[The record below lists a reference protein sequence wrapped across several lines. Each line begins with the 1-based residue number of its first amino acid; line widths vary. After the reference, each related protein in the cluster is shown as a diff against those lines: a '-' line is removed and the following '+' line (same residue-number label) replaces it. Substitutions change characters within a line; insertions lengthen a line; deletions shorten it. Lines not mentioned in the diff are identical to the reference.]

1 MKNKLD
7 NLQSKI
13 GGLDKRLNN
22 SDYASS
28 IASFNKTRNNLF
40 TKRIKNKRSKSKNSS
55 RSNSKI
61 RSYSEKSDRKYNN
74 IYSPQNDIFKERYQ
88 KLLNEFNKDKSDL
101 IKLRQKTNN
110 LKNNLGRLKKKEQL
124 YDDLFEENNK
134 IINNNEL
141 LFYKLEESEEV
152 RMEQERLIVS
162 LKKEVDRLRDIFNQ

>member
-1 MKNKLD
+1 MYLNQKDFYYFFDYLIIQNYNFVKNKTTT
-7 NLQSKI
+7 KI
-13 GGLDKRLNN
+13 
-22 SDYASS
+22 
-28 IASFNKTRNNLF
+28 NKKT
-40 TKRIKNKRSKSKNSS
+40 
-55 RSNSKI
+55 
-61 RSYSEKSDRKYNN
+61 YRKYNN
-74 IYSPQNDIFKERYQ
+74 KYSPQNDIFKERYQ

-162 LKKEVDRLRDIFNQ
+162 LKKEVGRLRDIFNQ

>member
-1 MKNKLD
+1 M
-7 NLQSKI
+7 
-13 GGLDKRLNN
+13 
-22 SDYASS
+22 
-28 IASFNKTRNNLF
+28 
-40 TKRIKNKRSKSKNSS
+40 
-55 RSNSKI
+55 
-61 RSYSEKSDRKYNN
+61 
-74 IYSPQNDIFKERYQ
+74 
-88 KLLNEFNKDKSDL
+88 